1 MSIYKVDIKELR
13 KVFHEFHQTLY
24 GKTIFF
30 LAYIIPAGVFFA
42 SVVAFIVGVVQ
53 ESAIILSSVAKLL
66 CAFGIM
72 FVLGNIY
79 YYAEIR
85 KFCEYKEKLAK
96 KK

>member
-24 GKTIFF
+24 GKTVFF
-30 LAYIIPAGVFFA
+30 LAYIIPVGVLFA
-42 SVVAFIVGVVQ
+42 SAVALIVGTVQ
-53 ESAIILSSVAKLL
+53 ESAIILSGVAKLL
-66 CAFGIM
+66 CAFGVA

-85 KFCEYKEKLAK
+85 KFCEHKEKSVK